1 MKKLLLGLACLIPL
15 SANADDH
22 MPPAPGVAQIF
33 ECTLNSGVGVGDVVA
48 FGSTAVNQ
56 FVDQQKL
63 QISSYLWE
71 AVAVNEPYREPDV
84 RWVNY
89 YPSWQAM
96 YAGGAAFASNG
107 TDLVGQ
113 FNSMLDCDKP
123 VLLASQNLMSDL
135 VMAQQKPMIAAV
147 CQLNE
152 GKTPMDAMQVTK
164 QMADLANTTLGT
176 DIGASMFLP
185 AFGITGFDYVGTFYG
200 NTGDMA
206 KLMDSVRDRTL
217 PARMAAAGLQ
227 PAAECVNDLHTSHL
241 MIPQ

>member
-1 MKKLLLGLACLIPL
+1 
-15 SANADDH
+15 

-33 ECTLNSGVGVGDVVA
+33 ECTLNSGIGVSDIVK
-48 FGSTAVNQ
+48 FGSTSVNQ
-56 FVDQQKL
+56 FVGQQKL

-89 YPSWQAM
+89 YPTWQAM
-96 YAGGAAFASNG
+96 YASGAAFASNG

-113 FNSMLDCDKP
+113 FKSMLDCDKP

-135 VMAQQKPMIAAV
+135 VMAKQKPMIAAV
-147 CQLNE
+147 CQLIE
-152 GKTPMDAMQVTK
+152 GKTPKDAMQVPK
-164 QMADLANTTLGT
+164 EMADLANTTLGT

-206 KLMDSVRDRTL
+206 RLMDSVTDRTL
-217 PARMAAAGLQ
+217 PAKMAAAGLQ
-227 PAAECVNDLHTSHL
+227 PAAECVNDLHTSHQ